1 MIMKMSK
8 TAFLKKYHS
17 RFDHCCKCGAA
28 LSATISLGYFFVM
41 DYNGN
46 FYCTECDKEFIDGD
60 ERIFEPD
67 LEDNDE

>member
-1 MIMKMSK
+1 MKMSK
-8 TAFLKKYHS
+8 TALLKKYHS

-46 FYCTECDKEFIDGD
+46 FYCSECDQEFLDGD
-60 ERIFEPD
+60 ERIFELD
-67 LEDNDE
+67 EECEDDE